1 MVTIV
6 VVVSPWVTYEALVVT
21 VREAVQ
27 LPVKHT
33 TEHKNKPAHK
43 VKKNR
48 FIESHF
54 SPKLPKIT
62 KDSGV
67 PKER

>member
-27 LPVKHT
+27 LPVKQT
-33 TEHKNKPAHK
+33 TEHKNKPANK
-43 VKKNR
+43 VKKNL
-48 FIESHF
+48 FM
-54 SPKLPKIT
+54 K
-62 KDSGV
+62 
-67 PKER
+67 